1 MLKLDRLF
9 IKILQVLQT
18 NGRISNLDLSE
29 EVNLSLSPCLERV
42 RKLEEAGLITQYLA
56 EIDLDKI
63 GANLHIMAEITLG
76 NHLVDDFKRFE
87 AAITNVPEVISCYK
101 IAGPFDYTMD
111 MICRDIAHFNQ
122 LKEKLLAANIGIEN
136 FRGHVVMERT
146 KTFSGYP
153 LESLTAPSPL
163 AQGLGFTP
171 YIEPI
176 HLAIKRIAADAKR
189 LGGFA
194 DMPAVIIKHLTQS
207 IGFGPFQ
214 DRAGVIWIARNGFVE
229 IVGQVRPQDQ
239 TTFGKNAGIL

>member
-1 MLKLDRLF
+1 MTMLKLDRLF

-29 EVNLSLSPCLERV
+29 EVNLSPSPCLERV

-87 AAITNVPEVISCYK
+87 AAITDVPEVISCYK

-122 LKEKLLAANIGIEN
+122 LKEKLLAAKIGIEH

-163 AQGLGFTP
+163 
-171 YIEPI
+171 
-176 HLAIKRIAADAKR
+176 D
-189 LGGFA
+189 
-194 DMPAVIIKHLTQS
+194 
-207 IGFGPFQ
+207 
-214 DRAGVIWIARNGFVE
+214 GVLKG
-229 IVGQVRPQDQ
+229 
-239 TTFGKNAGIL
+239 